1 MTAEIRA
8 ISWVNNGLTLIDQT
22 KLPHEEIILKINTV
36 DQLVEAIQKLSVR
49 GAPALGA
56 AGAWGVVVAMRQ
68 AQNENWSQEKLSKE
82 ILRIRDAR
90 PTAVNLAW
98 GVDKV
103 SPFISQGIEK
113 VLEQA
118 NQIAKEDE
126 DGNRK
131 MGKFGSDWIESKVKN
146 RPIRALTHCN
156 TGSLATTTWGT
167 ALGVIREMNS
177 RGILKHVFADETRPL
192 LQGGRL
198 TAWELAHENIEHF
211 VIADGAA
218 TSIIARGEV
227 DVALIGADR
236 VAANGDTANKIG
248 SFAVALACKYAGI
261 PFVVV
266 APESTVDVTTKSG
279 KEIHIEYRDENE
291 ILSLNGQRISPLK
304 SKGLNP
310 AFDVTPAELIS
321 ALVTEQGV
329 YEINKGVTP
338 ESKMAGIIK

>member
-1 MTAEIRA
+1 MSEIRA
-8 ISWVNNGLTLIDQT
+8 ISWINDGLILIDQT
-22 KLPHEEIILKINTV
+22 KLPHQEINLSIETV
-36 DQLVEAIQKLSVR
+36 DQLVEAIKSLAVR

-68 AQNENWSQEKLSKE
+68 AAKEKWSNEKRNEEFLK
-82 ILRIRDAR
+82 IRNAR

-103 SPFISQGIEK
+103 LPFVANGVDE
-113 VLEQA
+113 VLAQA
-118 NQIAKEDE
+118 NRIAAEDE
-126 DGNRK
+126 AGNK
-131 MGKFGSDWIESKVKN
+131 QMGKFGSSWIEAKVKN

-177 RGILKHVFADETRPL
+177 RGILKHVIADETRPL

-198 TAWELAHENIEHF
+198 TAWELSHDNIEHF

-218 TSIIARGEV
+218 TSIIARGEI

-266 APESTVDVTTKSG
+266 APESTIDLKTLTG
-279 KEIHIEYRDENE
+279 NDIEIEYRDENE
-291 ILSLNGQRISPLK
+291 ILSLNGQRISPAK

-321 ALVTEQGV
+321 ALVTEKGV
-329 YEINKGVTP
+329 YEISNGVTP
-338 ESKMAGIIK
+338 GTKLAKV

>member
-1 MTAEIRA
+1 LTAEIRA
-8 ISWVNNGLTLIDQT
+8 ISWVNNELTLIDQT
-22 KLPHEEIILKINTV
+22 KLPQEELNLKINTV

-68 AQNENWSQEKLSKE
+68 AQKENWNLEKLNKE

-126 DGNRK
+126 DGNRQ

-177 RGILKHVFADETRPL
+177 RRILKHVFADETRPL

-261 PFVVV
+261 PFIVV
-266 APESTVDVTTKSG
+266 APESTVDITTKSG
-279 KEIHIEYRDENE
+279 KDIHIEYRDENE
-291 ILSLNGQRISPLK
+291 ILSLNGKRIAPLK

-338 ESKMAGIIK
+338 ESKMAGLTK

>member
-1 MTAEIRA
+1 LKEIRA
-8 ISWVNNGLTLIDQT
+8 ISWVNDGLTLIDQT
-22 KLPHEEIILKINTV
+22 KLPHQEINIEIETV
-36 DQLVEAIQKLSVR
+36 DQLVDAISTLAVR

-56 AGAWGVVVAMRQ
+56 AGAWGIVVAMRQ
-68 AQNENWSQEKLSKE
+68 GAKENWSAEKLNAE
-82 ILRIRDAR
+82 FLRIRNAR

-103 SPFISQGIEK
+103 LPVVSSGVEA
-113 VLEQA
+113 VLAAA
-118 NQIAKEDE
+118 NKIAAEDE
-126 DGNRK
+126 AGNRA
-131 MGKFGSDWIESKVKN
+131 MGKLGADWIEKKVVN

-167 ALGVIREMNS
+167 ALGVIREINS

-198 TAWELAHENIEHF
+198 TAWELSQDGIEHF

-266 APESTVDVTTKSG
+266 APESTVDISTPSG
-279 KEIHIEYRDENE
+279 KEIEIEFRSEDE
-291 ILSLNGQRISPLK
+291 ILSLNGQRISPK
-304 SKGLNP
+304 QSKGLNP
-310 AFDVTPAELIS
+310 ASDVTPAELIS
-321 ALVTEQGV
+321 ALVTEKGV
-329 YEINKGVTP
+329 YEISNGITP
-338 ESKMAGIIK
+338 GSRAVLI

>member
-1 MTAEIRA
+1 MSEIRA
-8 ISWVNNGLTLIDQT
+8 ISWINDGLILIDQT
-22 KLPHEEIILKINTV
+22 KLPHQEINLSIETV
-36 DQLVEAIQKLSVR
+36 DQLVEAIKSLAVR

-68 AQNENWSQEKLSKE
+68 AAKEKWSNERRNEEFLK
-82 ILRIRDAR
+82 IRNAR

-103 SPFISQGIEK
+103 LPFVTNGVDE
-113 VLEQA
+113 VLAQA
-118 NQIAKEDE
+118 NRIAAEDE
-126 DGNRK
+126 AGNK
-131 MGKFGSDWIESKVKN
+131 QMGKFGSSWIEAKVKN

-177 RGILKHVFADETRPL
+177 RGILKHVIADETRPL

-198 TAWELAHENIEHF
+198 TAWELSHDNIEHF
-211 VIADGAA
+211 VIADGAS
-218 TSIIARGEV
+218 TSIIARGEI

-266 APESTVDVTTKSG
+266 APESTIDLKTLTG
-279 KEIHIEYRDENE
+279 KDIEIEYRDENE
-291 ILSLNGQRISPLK
+291 ILSLNGQRISPAK

-321 ALVTEQGV
+321 ALVTEKGV
-329 YEINKGVTP
+329 YEISNGVTP
-338 ESKMAGIIK
+338 GTKLAKV

>member
-8 ISWVNNGLTLIDQT
+8 ISWVDNELTLIDQT
-22 KLPHEEIILKINTV
+22 KLPQEELNLKINTV

-68 AQNENWSQEKLSKE
+68 AQKENWNLEKLNKE

-126 DGNRK
+126 DGNRQ

-177 RGILKHVFADETRPL
+177 RRILKHVFADETRPL

-261 PFVVV
+261 PFIVV
-266 APESTVDVTTKSG
+266 APESTVDITTKSG
-279 KEIHIEYRDENE
+279 KDIQIEYRDENE
-291 ILSLNGQRISPLK
+291 ILSLNGKRIAPLK

-338 ESKMAGIIK
+338 ESKMAGLTK

>member
-1 MTAEIRA
+1 MASEIRA
-8 ISWVNNGLTLIDQT
+8 ISWANDGLTLIDQT
-22 KLPHEEIILKINTV
+22 RLPQEEIILDIKTV
-36 DQLVEAIQKLSVR
+36 DQLVEAIKKLSVR

-68 AQNENWSQEKLSKE
+68 GQFENWNQDKLHNE

-103 SPFISQGIEK
+103 RPFLEKGIDA
-113 VLEQA
+113 VLTEA
-118 NQIAKEDE
+118 NNIAKADE
-126 DGNRK
+126 DGNRQ
-131 MGKFGSDWIESKVKN
+131 MGKLGSDWIESKVKN

-167 ALGVIREMNS
+167 ALGVIREMHKRNV
-177 RGILKHVFADETRPL
+177 LKHVFADETRPL

-198 TAWELAHENIEHF
+198 TAWELAHEDIEHF

-236 VAANGDTANKIG
+236 IAANGDTANKIG
-248 SFAVALACKYAGI
+248 SFAVALACKYANI

-266 APESTVDVTTKSG
+266 APESTVDVNTKSG
-279 KEIHIEYRDENE
+279 ADIEIEYRDQNE
-291 ILSLNGQRISPLK
+291 ILSLNGHRITPLK
-304 SKGLNP
+304 SKALNP

-321 ALVTEQGV
+321 ALVTEQMV

-338 ESKMAGIIK
+338 GSRMAQVKQ